1 MKKKEQVKLKGIVS
15 ISSEDYISRDN
26 QNEKES
32 INNNN
37 NKKIT
42 VNTSQS
48 KTQSIKKKVI
58 ISKHLHHQNQ
68 FNFQIIFLNKY

>member
-26 QNEKES
+26 QNEKKS
-32 INNNN
+32 INNNS

-42 VNTSQS
+42 V
-48 KTQSIKKKVI
+48 
-58 ISKHLHHQNQ
+58 
-68 FNFQIIFLNKY
+68 